1 MSFPGYKLS
10 SKYVFCTFSDN
21 YSTIVKMYFIE
32 GMPFAYDTIDKEEQE
47 DHWVKSEA
55 ATNPEF
61 TWDQVEKASE
71 YLIQEELHPCLFPVE
86 MMNPELMPDDTFS

>member
-32 GMPFAYDTIDKEEQE
+32 GMPFAYDTIDKEELE
-47 DHWVKSEA
+47 DHWVCLLYTSDA
-55 ATNPEF
+55 ADE
-61 TWDQVEKASE
+61 VE
-71 YLIQEELHPCLFPVE
+71 V
-86 MMNPELMPDDTFS
+86 